1 MLPTRIG
8 FAPAGAAI
16 ALCSRRE
23 ERVMSNRRADG
34 GLIHDASDTAAD
46 GARMA
51 RSEAKIRDAEI
62 YRMAAF
68 RVRESA
74 NRIAVL
80 GYGAEDPDL
89 RRELAAVCERLLDEE
104 RALLELAGTA

>member
-1 MLPTRIG
+1 
-8 FAPAGAAI
+8 
-16 ALCSRRE
+16 
-23 ERVMSNRRADG
+23 MSNRQVDD
-34 GLIHDASDTAAD
+34 I
-46 GARMA
+46 ARIT

-80 GYGAEDPDL
+80 GYGAEDPAL
-89 RRELAAVCERLLDEE
+89 RRELAAVCERLIDEE
-104 RALLELAGTA
+104 RALLALAGTN